1 MSRFS
6 VALTGLIGLVGA
18 TLLATVCFIIM
29 AQGWLPVLVI
39 RPIFVWGIWLFVTF
53 FSIIEIPVM
62 IVGIQRIAA
71 NANPKAKYVALLVN
85 AGYVF
90 FAAMYAAPFILL
102 TGNLWLGAVL
112 AALSL
117 VRFVTAFIFLPQQ
130 LGFSDARQIES

>member
-1 MSRFS
+1 
-6 VALTGLIGLVGA
+6 L
-18 TLLATVCFIIM
+18 
-29 AQGWLPVLVI
+29 
-39 RPIFVWGIWLFVTF
+39 TF

-71 NANPKAKYVALLVN
+71 SANPKAKYVALLVN